1 MQKSYKMNFKIH
13 RGTQEIGGSCVEV
26 WTDTTKIIVDIGM
39 PLVVA
44 DRKEFNFKQYEKLSI
59 EELVQQDIL
68 PDIEGLYE
76 NSSSK
81 VDGILISHY
90 HQDHHGFLQFAD
102 HSIPIYTGKATQDIL
117 EFSEEFFKGQ
127 KLTKQFQSF
136 NKDNSFIIGDI
147 NIQPYWMDHS
157 AFDAYAFLI
166 ESNGKKL
173 FYSGDFRGH
182 GRKGK
187 VFQWF
192 QHNAPQNVD
201 YLLMEGTTIGRGRQ
215 SFPKEQD
222 LEENFIEIFKS
233 KDEINLINTSA
244 QNIDRLVTIYR
255 ACKRSNKLMVVDVYT
270 AAIMKE
276 MAKHASI
283 PYPSASFPEVKVMYP
298 YHLSKRIAEK
308 VGEKFLYQFRSFKI
322 SKEEISKKRK
332 EIVFLVRPSMLSDLE
347 HIDHMENG
355 NFIYSMWSGYLEQPK
370 TKAFVE
376 YLNSKGFSFYQ
387 VHTSGHADIETLEKM
402 VKAINPKNLVPIH
415 TFDGDEYQNLFTYVN
430 VKRLKDNEAIEIK

>member
-1 MQKSYKMNFKIH
+1 MNFKIH
-13 RGTQEIGGSCVEV
+13 RGTQEIGGSCVEI

-44 DRKEFNFKQYEKLSI
+44 DGKEFNFKQYEKLSI

-76 NSSSK
+76 NSTSK

-90 HQDHHGFLQFAD
+90 HQDHHGFLQYAN

-117 EFSEEFFKGQ
+117 EFSEAFFKGQ
-127 KLTKQFQSF
+127 KLSKQFQNFTKDKSF
-136 NKDNSFIIGDI
+136 AIGDI

-192 QHNAPQNVD
+192 QHNAPKDVD

-215 SFPKEQD
+215 AFLKEQD
-222 LEENFIEIFKS
+222 LEETFIEIFKS
-233 KDEINLINTSA
+233 KNEINLINTSA

-255 ACKRSNKLMVVDVYT
+255 ACKRSNKLMVVDIYT

-298 YHLSKRIAEK
+298 YFLSQMIADKLGKE
-308 VGEKFLYQFRSFKI
+308 FLYQFQPYKI
-322 SKEEISKKRK
+322 TKEEISDKRK
-332 EIVFLVRPSMLSDLE
+332 DIVFLVRPSMKSDIVRIENL
-347 HIDHMENG
+347 ENG
-355 NFIYSMWSGYLEQPK
+355 NFIYSMWSGYLEQYK

-376 YLNSKGFSFYQ
+376 YMNSKGFSFHQ
-387 VHTSGHADIETLEKM
+387 VHTSGHADIKTLEKM

-415 TFDGDEYQNLFTYVN
+415 TFDGDEYQNLFTDVN
-430 VKRLKDNEAIEIK
+430 VERLKDKEKIEIK